1 MIAMATKRSAGPNAK
16 RAAQPARSAQ
26 RSMGAAVS
34 HPDRIV
40 FPEDGITKRELA
52 EYYVALAPALW
63 PHLQA
68 RPLSVLRS
76 VATGRNFFQRHL
88 DGVLA
93 AGFQPV
99 EPGADSSAERPF
111 FAAVQPQALA
121 GLAQMAALELHTWG
135 SRLPRADRADRVTFD
150 IDPDPGLPW
159 SSVCAAARSIRGF
172 LAELGLEAQLKTS
185 GGFGLHVVVPLQ
197 GRLPAFAAAAA
208 FAKAVAT
215 HFARRQPEL
224 FTARRGA
231 ANRKGRM
238 YIDWQRNQQGATTV
252 AAYSPRWRK
261 GAPVST
267 PVAWSELGKP
277 DLRGAHFNL
286 RKALAR
292 YRRSGDPWLQQP
304 CRAQSLSAAVQR
316 ELERRTA

>member
-1 MIAMATKRSAGPNAK
+1 MIAMAMKSTAEPNAK
-16 RAAQPARSAQ
+16 RAARPVRSAQ
-26 RSMGAAVS
+26 RSVEAAVS

-52 EYYVALAPALW
+52 EYYIALAPALW

-76 VATGRNFFQRHL
+76 VAAGRNFFQCHL
-88 DGVLA
+88 DGALA

-99 EPGADSSAERPF
+99 EPGADSSAE
-111 FAAVQPQALA
+111 
-121 GLAQMAALELHTWG
+121 W
-135 SRLPRADRADRVTFD
+135 
-150 IDPDPGLPW
+150 
-159 SSVCAAARSIRGF
+159 
-172 LAELGLEAQLKTS
+172 
-185 GGFGLHVVVPLQ
+185 
-197 GRLPAFAAAAA
+197 
-208 FAKAVAT
+208 
-215 HFARRQPEL
+215 PEL

-267 PVAWSELGKP
+267 PVAWSELGKL
-277 DLRGAHFNL
+277 DLRGARFNL
-286 RKALAR
+286 RNAVAR
-292 YRRSGDPWLQQP
+292 YRRIGDPWLQQP

>member
-1 MIAMATKRSAGPNAK
+1 MRQDH
-16 RAAQPARSAQ
+16 AAQPARAAQ
-26 RSMGAAVS
+26 RSPGASVS

-40 FPEDGITKRELA
+40 FPQDGITKRELA
-52 EYYVALAPALW
+52 EYYVALAPAIW

-76 VATGRNFFQRHL
+76 VAAGRNFFQRHL
-88 DGVLA
+88 EGALA
-93 AGFQPV
+93 AGFEPV
-99 EPGADSSAERPF
+99 EPGAGSSAERPF

-135 SRLPRADRADRVTFD
+135 SRLPRPDRADRITFD

-159 SSVCAAARSIRGF
+159 RSVCGAARSIRDF
-172 LAELGLEAQLKTS
+172 LAEIGLDGQLKTS
-185 GGFGLHVVVPLQ
+185 GGLGLHVVVPLAGPLAGLRRG
-197 GRLPAFAAAAA
+197 GRVCESGRDAFRAAPTGAVTRRRAA
-208 FAKAVAT
+208 
-215 HFARRQPEL
+215 QP
-224 FTARRGA
+224 TARVV
-231 ANRKGRM
+231 M
-238 YIDWQRNQQGATTV
+238 YIDWQRNQQSATTV

-261 GAPVST
+261 GAPVSM
-267 PVAWSELGKP
+267 PLAWSELGKP

-286 RKALAR
+286 RNALAR
-292 YRRSGDPWLQQP
+292 YRRHGDPWLQQP